1 MSKNL
6 ILILIMKKESLFYE
20 NFFDVSK
27 TIAKDIFSDVFY
39 PWEILPMIK
48 DFIVKISENLPK
60 DEYEEI
66 KPQVWIH
73 KEAKVFDSAY
83 IDGPT
88 IVQKGVQIRHCAFI
102 RGSVIIGENS
112 VVGNSTEVKN
122 AIIFNDVQIP
132 HFNYVGDAI
141 LGYKA
146 HMGAGS
152 IISNIKSD
160 KTNVVVKSDN
170 GEKIETGLRKF
181 GAIIGDFVE
190 IGCNSVL
197 NPGTIIGRNTS
208 VYPTTMVRGFL
219 RENTILKNTGE
230 LIQKR

>member
-1 MSKNL
+1 
-6 ILILIMKKESLFYE
+6 
-20 NFFDVSK
+20 
-27 TIAKDIFSDVFY
+27 
-39 PWEILPMIK
+39 MIK
-48 DFIVKISENLPK
+48 DFIVKIGENLPK
-60 DEYEEI
+60 DEYEAI

-83 IDGPT
+83 ISGPT
-88 IVQKGVQIRHCAFI
+88 IIQKNAQIRHCAFI

-132 HFNYVGDAI
+132 HFIYVGDAI

-219 RENTILKNTGE
+219 RENSILKNTGE
-230 LIQKR
+230 IIQKKKRDV

>member
-1 MSKNL
+1 M
-6 ILILIMKKESLFYE
+6 
-20 NFFDVSK
+20 
-27 TIAKDIFSDVFY
+27 
-39 PWEILPMIK
+39 
-48 DFIVKISENLPK
+48 
-60 DEYEEI
+60 
-66 KPQVWIH
+66 
-73 KEAKVFDSAY
+73 
-83 IDGPT
+83 
-88 IVQKGVQIRHCAFI
+88 
-102 RGSVIIGENS
+102 
-112 VVGNSTEVKN
+112 KN
-122 AIIFNDVQIP
+122 ALIFNDVQIP

-146 HMGAGS
+146 HMGAGA

-197 NPGTIIGRNTS
+197 NPGTIVGRNTN

-230 LIQKR
+230 IVQKKQKNV

>member
-1 MSKNL
+1 
-6 ILILIMKKESLFYE
+6 MKKEYLFYK
-20 NFFDVSK
+20 NFLDISK
-27 TIAKDIFSDVFY
+27 TIAEDIFKNVFY

-48 DFIVKISENLPK
+48 DFIVKIGENLPK
-60 DEYEEI
+60 DEYKEI

-73 KEAKVFDSAY
+73 KDAEIFESAY
-83 IDGPT
+83 ISGPT
-88 IVQKGVQIRHCAFI
+88 IIQKNAQIRHCAFI

-197 NPGTIIGRNTS
+197 NPGTIIGRNTN

-219 RENTILKNTGE
+219 RENSILKNTGE
-230 LIQKR
+230 IIQKKKRDV